1 MSMFHELMMRKKEEI
16 MYATIKGTLTENDG
30 VFSNFSTTSWLS
42 LPPMPT
48 ANPDYIELNIKF
60 NSGDMSLISYIWLYQ
75 SGENNDS
82 TGLRI
87 YNGSQIAF
95 FVGYS
100 NKYRAFNATANT
112 DYWVRFTR
120 GKTVNTSQLQYSTD
134 GINYVTAING
144 NIYNS
149 DTMEFSSINTNLN
162 MRFGRSI
169 DSSSNYLKGGSI
181 DLNASSIKISSTKY
195 NLQAVV
201 GYTVVGSP
209 TITDGVVSGF
219 SSANYLYLPSAPSWS
234 NIDVL
239 ETFTTFT
246 TSTMNTLQIVMGS
259 RYSQASCCVEITSAN
274 KTLFRITYSD
284 SGGTTKY
291 KETTINYVL
300 SANTK
305 YKVKNYFNKQTL
317 VIKSELYDENGIML
331 ASASSSLASDYTS
344 IANINDFWYGSN
356 PQRGTFSGSIDFNNN
371 NTYVKINNKL
381 WFNGQQA

>member
-1 MSMFHELMMRKKEEI
+1 MSMFYELMMRKKEQI

-30 VFSNFSTTSWLS
+30 VFSGFSASNYLKLQQPFSSNENWIISLKLKTSNVANTSTEYIFGSTNGSDRSILLGYGGGLFKLWLS
-42 LPPMPT
+42 SNGT
-48 ANPDYIELNIKF
+48 AWDIV
-60 NSGDMSLISYIWLYQ
+60 SGIGTYTLQ
-75 SGENNDS
+75 
-82 TGLRI
+82 
-87 YNGSQIAF
+87 
-95 FVGYS
+95 
-100 NKYRAFNATANT
+100 ANT
-112 DYWVRFTR
+112 DYYVRLSYINSAYKFEI
-120 GKTVNTSQLQYSTD
+120 STD
-134 GINYVTAING
+134 NINWVDGGTISSTTP
-144 NIYNS
+144 IYNN
-149 DTMEFSSINTNLN
+149 SILYFGACWDKSTNY
-162 MRFGRSI
+162 M
-169 DSSSNYLKGGSI
+169 KGDGNF
-181 DLNASSIKISSTKY
+181 DLNNSYIKIGSTKY

-209 TITDGVVSGF
+209 TIVDGVVSGF
-219 SSANYLYLPSAPSWS
+219 SSGNYLYLPSAPSWS
-234 NIDVL
+234 NIDIL

-259 RYSQASCCVEITSAN
+259 RYSQATCCVEITSAN
-274 KTLFRITYSD
+274 KPLFRITYSD

-344 IANINDFWYGSN
+344 IANINDFWYGYN

-371 NTYVKINNKL
+371 NTYIKINNKL

>member
-1 MSMFHELMMRKKEEI
+1 MSMFYELMMRKKEEI

-30 VFSNFSTTSWLS
+30 VFSGFSDSNYLALQHIIDFSKPFELLFKFTSTDFTNPQYLFSTRYNTTSGFDIYIQNSKIRIWGSTNGTS
-42 LPPMPT
+42 L
-48 ANPDYIELNIKF
+48 D
-60 NSGDMSLISYIWLYQ
+60 ISSY
-75 SGENNDS
+75 S
-82 TGLRI
+82 TDTI
-87 YNGSQIAF
+87 S
-95 FVGYS
+95 
-100 NKYRAFNATANT
+100 
-112 DYWVRFTR
+112 
-120 GKTVNTSQLQYSTD
+120 VNTTYWYKLKYSPTQIIAELSTD
-134 GINYVTAING
+134 GINFVQEN
-144 NIYNS
+144 NIALSNQIYQNNYNALIGHGQ
-149 DTMEFSSINTNLN
+149 TVNA
-162 MRFGRSI
+162 
-169 DSSSNYLKGGSI
+169 NYFVGSI
-181 DLNASSIKISSTKY
+181 ELPNSYIKIGATKY
-195 NLQAVV
+195 NIQAVV

-209 TITDGVVSGF
+209 TITDGVFSGF

-234 NIDVL
+234 NIDIL

-246 TSTMNTLQIVMGS
+246 TSTMNTLQIVMGG
-259 RYSQASCCVEITSAN
+259 RYSQATCCVEITSAN

-284 SGGTTKY
+284 SGGTTRY

-344 IANINDFWYGSN
+344 IANINDLWYGYN
-356 PQRGTFSGSIDFNNN
+356 TQRGTFSGSIDFNNN